1 MHASAVLI
9 SDLHLTPSMP
19 RTAERFF
26 EFLEKEAR
34 AHEALIILGDLF
46 EYWVGDDAK
55 ARSPFHLEVA
65 QKIKALSQH
74 GTKVYFM
81 HGNRDFL
88 LGEQYAHKATM
99 TILRDPQVITIA
111 NQTWLLTHGDALCT
125 ADSSYQR
132 FRKIVRSSWGQKLFL
147 MLPTSLRVSIASTL
161 RSNSTAK
168 YQRAQRFTPEV
179 VHVKGDVTITA
190 TADLVAM
197 TGCQRMIHGHTHRP
211 GYHQESLGNESWER
225 WVLSDWDFDH
235 PETVLPK
242 GNALSISAEG
252 IRSLDLV
259 RS

>member
-55 ARSPFHLEVA
+55 ARSPFHQEVA
-65 QKIKALSQH
+65 AKLKAVSQA
-74 GTKVYFM
+74 GTKIYFM

-88 LGEQYAHKATM
+88 LGQSYADKAQM
-99 TILRDPQVITIA
+99 TILRDPQVMTIA
-111 NQTWLLTHGDALCT
+111 DQSWLLTHGDVLCT
-125 ADSSYQR
+125 ADNSYQR
-132 FRKIVRSSWGQKLFL
+132 FRAVVRSPLVQKLFL
-147 MLPTSLRVSIASTL
+147 MLPTFLRIKIASSL
-161 RSNSTAK
+161 RSNSTAQ
-168 YQRAQRFTPEV
+168 YQRTQKFHPEIV
-179 VHVKGDVTITA
+179 QVKGDVTLNA
-190 TADLVAM
+190 TAGLVAM
-197 TGCQRMIHGHTHRP
+197 TGCQQMIHGHTHRP
-211 GYHQESLGNESWER
+211 SYHQESLGGQSWQR

-242 GNALSISAEG
+242 GNALSITAQG

>member
-125 ADSSYQR
+125 D
-132 FRKIVRSSWGQKLFL
+132 RKS
-147 MLPTSLRVSIASTL
+147 
-161 RSNSTAK
+161 
-168 YQRAQRFTPEV
+168 V
-179 VHVKGDVTITA
+179 V
-190 TADLVAM
+190 
-197 TGCQRMIHGHTHRP
+197 
-211 GYHQESLGNESWER
+211 
-225 WVLSDWDFDH
+225 
-235 PETVLPK
+235 
-242 GNALSISAEG
+242 
-252 IRSLDLV
+252 
-259 RS
+259 